1 MKKEEINE
9 EGRDNQ
15 DPYWYYLT

>member
-9 EGRDNQ
+9 EGRDKRRRKR
-15 DPYWYYLT
+15 